1 MSIEFKKIRSQ
12 VRLINPFKNH
22 ALDEIPFEIRFDPLT
37 GETGRVFDLPFRAEK
52 PDVVDI
58 VERSKKIF
66 CPFCP
71 ETLEKSTP
79 EFPRDFI
86 PEGRIRV
93 GDASLIPNLAP
104 FEKYAAV
111 AILSPEHFIPM
122 EALDPEKMHDA
133 FSASLLFLK
142 KASRFDPL
150 VRFFSINWNYMPPA
164 GSSMVHAHL
173 QPNAGEVPTNEQR
186 LQFEGCRKYRLE
198 TGRDFWS
205 DYIEMEK
212 REGERYLAEIG
223 ASFWSLNFVPFSFLP
238 DVRCIFP
245 ERRSLLHFEEED
257 IQCFLDGLSKVLQFF
272 VEENV
277 YSFNVSIFSS
287 KEEETHR
294 VNARICPRLHPR
306 PIGNSDI
313 AYPQMMYKESFTVR
327 PPEAFCASMKGFFRG
342 DQFRV

>member
-22 ALDEIPFEIRFDPLT
+22 TLDEIPFEIRFDPLT
-37 GETGRVFDLPFRAEK
+37 GETGRVFDLPFKAEK
-52 PDVVDI
+52 PNVADI

-71 ETLEKSTP
+71 ETLDKSTP

-93 GDASLIPNLAP
+93 GDAVLIPNIAP
-104 FEKYAAV
+104 FEKYAGV

-133 FSASLLFLK
+133 FSASVLFLK
-142 KASRFDPL
+142 KVSHFDPL
-150 VRFFSINWNYMPPA
+150 VHFFSINWNYMPPA
-164 GSSMVHAHL
+164 GSSIVHAHL

-186 LQFEGCRKYRLE
+186 LQLEGCRKYKME
-198 TGRDFWS
+198 TNRDFWG
-205 DYIEMEK
+205 DYIEAEK
-212 REGERYLAEIG
+212 QEGERYLAEIG
-223 ASFWSLNFVPFSFLP
+223 PSFWSLNFVPFSFLP

-245 ERRSLLHFEEED
+245 KRRSLLDFEEDD
-257 IQCFLDGLSKVLQFF
+257 ILSFLKGLTKVLQFF
-272 VEENV
+272 VDENI
-277 YSFNVSIFSS
+277 YSFNVAIFSS

-294 VNARICPRLHPR
+294 VNARVCPRLLPR

-313 AYPQMMYKESFTVR
+313 AYPQMMYKEPFTVR
-327 PPEAFCASMKGFFRG
+327 PPEALCARMKMFFSH
-342 DQFRV
+342 